1 MMSFRFTVSLF
12 EADRDAGSPDAAD
25 ITLAVIM
32 LLALAWL
39 LTHDGCAHPIG
50 NTIALAVYVAS
61 GVLLALP
68 WAIEKLEPYL
78 TESEDQQ

>member
-1 MMSFRFTVSLF
+1 MRTRKQKHNG
-12 EADRDAGSPDAAD
+12 ET

-39 LTHDGCAHPIG
+39 LTHEGCSHPIG
-50 NTIALAVYVAS
+50 S

-68 WAIEKLEPYL
+68 WAMEKLEPYL

>member
-1 MMSFRFTVSLF
+1 MRTSKKKHNGETI
-12 EADRDAGSPDAAD
+12 A
-25 ITLAVIM
+25 LAIIM

-50 NTIALAVYVAS
+50 NAIALAVYVAS
-61 GVLLALP
+61 GVLLTLP

>member
-1 MMSFRFTVSLF
+1 MRTRKQKHNG
-12 EADRDAGSPDAAD
+12 ET

-32 LLALAWL
+32 LLA
-39 LTHDGCAHPIG
+39 HEGCSHPIG

-68 WAIEKLEPYL
+68 WAMEKLEPYL

>member
-1 MMSFRFTVSLF
+1 MRTPKQKHDG
-12 EADRDAGSPDAAD
+12 EIIA
-25 ITLAVIM
+25 LAIIM

-39 LTHDGCAHPIG
+39 LTHEGCSHPIG
-50 NTIALAVYVAS
+50 NTIALTIYLGS
-61 GVLLALP
+61 GVLLALT

>member
-1 MMSFRFTVSLF
+1 MRTPKQKHNG
-12 EADRDAGSPDAAD
+12 ET

-39 LTHDGCAHPIG
+39 LTHEGCSHPIG

-68 WAIEKLEPYL
+68 WAMEKLEPYL

>member
-1 MMSFRFTVSLF
+1 MRTTKQKHDG
-12 EADRDAGSPDAAD
+12 EIIA
-25 ITLAVIM
+25 LAIIM

-39 LTHDGCAHPIG
+39 LTHEGCSHPIG

-61 GVLLALP
+61 GVL
-68 WAIEKLEPYL
+68 EPYL

>member
-1 MMSFRFTVSLF
+1 MRTPKQKHDG
-12 EADRDAGSPDAAD
+12 EIIA
-25 ITLAVIM
+25 LAIIM

-39 LTHDGCAHPIG
+39 LTHDGCAH
-50 NTIALAVYVAS
+50 TIALAVYVAS

>member
-1 MMSFRFTVSLF
+1 MRTRKQKHNG
-12 EADRDAGSPDAAD
+12 ET

-39 LTHDGCAHPIG
+39 LTHEGCSHPIG
-50 NTIALAVYVAS
+50 NIIALTIYLGS

-68 WAIEKLEPYL
+68 WAMEKLEPYL

>member
-1 MMSFRFTVSLF
+1 MRTPKKKHNG
-12 EADRDAGSPDAAD
+12 ETIA
-25 ITLAVIM
+25 LAIIM

-39 LTHDGCAHPIG
+39 LTHDGCAH
-50 NTIALAVYVAS
+50 LAIYLGS

>member
-1 MMSFRFTVSLF
+1 MRTRKQKHNG
-12 EADRDAGSPDAAD
+12 ET

-39 LTHDGCAHPIG
+39 LTHEGCSYPIG
-50 NTIALAVYVAS
+50 NTIALTIYLGS

-68 WAIEKLEPYL
+68 WAMEKLEPYL

>member
-1 MMSFRFTVSLF
+1 MRTRKQKHNG
-12 EADRDAGSPDAAD
+12 ET
-25 ITLAVIM
+25 ITLAVI
-32 LLALAWL
+32 WL
-39 LTHDGCAHPIG
+39 LTHEGCSHPIG

-68 WAIEKLEPYL
+68 WAMEKLEPYL

>member
-1 MMSFRFTVSLF
+1 MRTRKQKHNG
-12 EADRDAGSPDAAD
+12 ET

-39 LTHDGCAHPIG
+39 LTHEGCSHPIG
-50 NTIALAVYVAS
+50 NTIALTIYVAS

-68 WAIEKLEPYL
+68 WAMEKLEPYL

>member
-1 MMSFRFTVSLF
+1 MRTRKQKHDG
-12 EADRDAGSPDAAD
+12 ET
-25 ITLAVIM
+25 ITLAIIM
-32 LLALAWL
+32 LLALA
-39 LTHDGCAHPIG
+39 GCAHPIG

-68 WAIEKLEPYL
+68 WAMEKLEPYL

>member
-1 MMSFRFTVSLF
+1 MRTRKQKHNG
-12 EADRDAGSPDAAD
+12 ET

-39 LTHDGCAHPIG
+39 LTHEGCSHPIG
-50 NTIALAVYVAS
+50 NTIALTIYLGS
-61 GVLLALP
+61 RVLLALP
-68 WAIEKLEPYL
+68 WAMEKLEPYL

>member
-1 MMSFRFTVSLF
+1 MTVKSS
-12 EADRDAGSPDAAD
+12 RSPSSCCSPS
-25 ITLAVIM
+25 
-32 LLALAWL
+32 
-39 LTHDGCAHPIG
+39 HGCSHPIG

>member
-1 MMSFRFTVSLF
+1 
-12 EADRDAGSPDAAD
+12 
-25 ITLAVIM
+25 M

-39 LTHDGCAHPIG
+39 LTHEGCSHPIG
-50 NTIALAVYVAS
+50 NTIALTIYLGS

-68 WAIEKLEPYL
+68 WAMEKLEPYL

>member
-1 MMSFRFTVSLF
+1 MRTPKKKHDG
-12 EADRDAGSPDAAD
+12 ETIA
-25 ITLAVIM
+25 LAVIM

-39 LTHDGCAHPIG
+39 LNHEGCSHPIG

-61 GVLLALP
+61 GVLLTLP
-68 WAIEKLEPYL
+68 WAMEKLEPYL

>member
-1 MMSFRFTVSLF
+1 MRTPKQKHDG
-12 EADRDAGSPDAAD
+12 EIIA
-25 ITLAVIM
+25 LAIIM

-50 NTIALAVYVAS
+50 NTIALTIYLGS

>member
-1 MMSFRFTVSLF
+1 MRT
-12 EADRDAGSPDAAD
+12 PKQK
-25 ITLAVIM
+25 
-32 LLALAWL
+32 
-39 LTHDGCAHPIG
+39 HDGEI
-50 NTIALAVYVAS
+50 IALAVYVAS

>member
-1 MMSFRFTVSLF
+1 MRTRKQKHNG
-12 EADRDAGSPDAAD
+12 ET

-39 LTHDGCAHPIG
+39 LTHEGCSHPIG
-50 NTIALAVYVAS
+50 NTIALTIYLGS

-68 WAIEKLEPYL
+68 LAMEKLEPYL

>member
-1 MMSFRFTVSLF
+1 MRTPKKKHNG
-12 EADRDAGSPDAAD
+12 ETIA
-25 ITLAVIM
+25 LAIIM

-50 NTIALAVYVAS
+50 NTIALAIYLGS

>member
-1 MMSFRFTVSLF
+1 MRTRKQKHNG
-12 EADRDAGSPDAAD
+12 ET

-39 LTHDGCAHPIG
+39 LTHEGCSPPIG
-50 NTIALAVYVAS
+50 NTIALTIYLGS

-68 WAIEKLEPYL
+68 WAMEKLEPYL

>member
-1 MMSFRFTVSLF
+1 MRTRKQKHNG
-12 EADRDAGSPDAAD
+12 ET

-39 LTHDGCAHPIG
+39 LNHEGCSHPIG
-50 NTIALAVYVAS
+50 NTIALAIYLGS

-68 WAIEKLEPYL
+68 WAMEKLEPYL

>member
-1 MMSFRFTVSLF
+1 MRTRKQKHNG
-12 EADRDAGSPDAAD
+12 ET
-25 ITLAVIM
+25 ITLAIIM
-32 LLALAWL
+32 LL
-39 LTHDGCAHPIG
+39 THEGCSHPIG
-50 NTIALAVYVAS
+50 NTIALTIYLGS

>member
-1 MMSFRFTVSLF
+1 MRTRKQKHNG
-12 EADRDAGSPDAAD
+12 ET

-39 LTHDGCAHPIG
+39 LTHEGCSHPIG
-50 NTIALAVYVAS
+50 NAIALTIYLGS

-68 WAIEKLEPYL
+68 WAMEKLEPYL

>member
-1 MMSFRFTVSLF
+1 
-12 EADRDAGSPDAAD
+12 
-25 ITLAVIM
+25 M

-61 GVLLALP
+61 GVLLTLP

>member
-1 MMSFRFTVSLF
+1 MLHPLQLF
-12 EADRDAGSPDAAD
+12 K
-25 ITLAVIM
+25 TLSDETRLAIIM

-68 WAIEKLEPYL
+68 WAMEKLEPYL
-78 TESEDQQ
+78 TKSEDQQ

>member
-1 MMSFRFTVSLF
+1 MRTRKQKHNG
-12 EADRDAGSPDAAD
+12 ET

-39 LTHDGCAHPIG
+39 LTHEGCSHPIG
-50 NTIALAVYVAS
+50 NTIVLTIYLGS

-68 WAIEKLEPYL
+68 WAMEKLEPYL

>member
-1 MMSFRFTVSLF
+1 MLHPLQLF
-12 EADRDAGSPDAAD
+12 K
-25 ITLAVIM
+25 TLSDETRLAIVM